1 MMTKLDDFRKV
12 SNINTLKWQR
22 LEQPGLPGEDVWWYN
37 LSYDPDIGQG
47 SYLYKMGPGAR
58 SNPHEHEGPE
68 EFFILEGDLVDNDGY
83 TYKKGDFVS
92 LTGGS
97 RHCSVSPSGC
107 IIVVTHRGKI
117 IDLDREDL

>member
-1 MMTKLDDFRKV
+1 MPSLSDLRKV
-12 SNINTLKWQR
+12 ANINTLDWEL
-22 LEQPGLPGEDVWWYN
+22 LEDECKDQEGDIWWYN
-37 LSYDPDIGQG
+37 LSYNFETGEG
-47 SYLYKMGPGAR
+47 SYLYKMGPNTVSKAH
-58 SNPHEHEGPE
+58 SHSGPE

-83 TYKKGDFVS
+83 TYEKGDFVS